1 MTPGDQLMH
10 QTKLMFLVPVAVPGC
25 LPAPNMPPP
34 AGGKRRKRQTQ
45 TEAEELLQD
54 SFCNA
59 DVLALVVNNT
69 CTTKISQ
76 IREVPGVNGVLVD
89 YTIFLQISAKAA
101 VIELLNTAN
110 ENIEMNSNGVFMTG
124 ILSGEYYF
132 LMRKIGLNLYLVLQ
146 SEVLDTGV

>member
-1 MTPGDQLMH
+1 
-10 QTKLMFLVPVAVPGC
+10 MFLVPVAVPGC

-59 DVLALVVNNT
+59 DVLALAVNNT
-69 CTTKISQ
+69 CTANVSQ
-76 IREVPGVNGVLVD
+76 IREVPGVDGVLID
-89 YTIFLQISAKAA
+89 YTIVLKILAKAA

-110 ENIEMNSNGVFMTG
+110 ENIETNSNGVFMTG

-132 LMRKIGLNLYLVLQ
+132 LIGKIGLNI
-146 SEVLDTGV
+146 